1 MSSASQPDN
10 ECVTL
15 NYDVHYMLFDEKSV
29 LCYNASMASLLI
41 EKQAEIDQ
49 IAEYLKYLSIFV

>member
-1 MSSASQPDN
+1 
-10 ECVTL
+10 
-15 NYDVHYMLFDEKSV
+15 MLFDEKSV

-49 IAEYLKYLSIFV
+49 IAEYLKYLPIFV